1 MHRSPRLVLGVAVVV
16 ALVVLAACDGSGSS
30 SKSDKPKP
38 HRSTTTTSSTAPS
51 GSSGSSTTTASSA
64 PGTATTSTVPA
75 ANPTGT
81 CGNQTNAIVGAI
93 EGSDDD
99 GLASRAGQYSVQRCR
114 IAASSPIWAAAA
126 AVPNPGVQLDT
137 ATVLLERI
145 GASWNVV
152 AVGTANVGCEAPAPV
167 QTELGV
173 PC

>member
-1 MHRSPRLVLGVAVVV
+1 MHRSPRLVLGVALAV
-16 ALVVLAACDGSGSS
+16 ALVVLTACDDSGSS

-51 GSSGSSTTTASSA
+51 GSSTTTASSA

-75 ANPTGT
+75 SNPTGT
-81 CGNQTNAIVGAI
+81 CGNQTDAIVSAI

-99 GLASRAGQYSVQRCR
+99 GLASRAGQYSVQSCR

-126 AVPNPGVQLDT
+126 AMPNPGVQLDT
-137 ATVLLERI
+137 ATVLLERF

-152 AVGTANVGCEAPAPV
+152 AVGTANVGC
-167 QTELGV
+167 
-173 PC
+173 